1 MPLLRAFLFRS
12 SQFLLALA
20 CSLSL
25 AHGTDS
31 SGYRFDVWT
40 VDHGLPSNWTLGIQQ
55 TPDGFLWLI
64 TSGGLVRFDGLRF
77 RVFTRANTPALKSTN
92 FAAFGLLVDREGGLW
107 AGSWQGGAIRYF
119 HGEFTAYTVKEG
131 LPNNHVVRI
140 DQDDAG
146 TIWIFTE
153 PGLSTWKHGKI
164 TKLAP
169 APNSPFNAFL
179 NAPLNL
185 GIDSYLYGLWRS
197 STSGWQ
203 RFAYG
208 RWSDVPMPL
217 DGASPR
223 AVKLDQLIED
233 SQRRIWFKIIGRK
246 QEIFGV
252 DQGHLTVYRGVPK
265 GSFACYQDRSGRLWI
280 TDPGG
285 HSGWWK
291 DGQFTPII
299 GFSTPSLFR
308 VFEDRNHEYWVGT
321 LNEGLFRLTQQEV
334 SILRLPGGP
343 VRNRIGPVLV
353 DPAGDI
359 WVGTW
364 GITRIKN
371 GVFRSFVRKH
381 WPERWFDAQV
391 TTCMYWDHDNSLW
404 MSYPDQLARFQNG
417 SFQTMASELQ
427 SIHGGISAILRDK
440 AGVLWLGGL
449 GLYRWRGSTLQHYRE
464 VNGVPIGQIRELLED
479 ADGGLWIASD
489 DGLLFFKDG
498 HLQVWKET
506 EGLSS
511 NHVVTLHKDKNG
523 VLWIGTADGGLNRF
537 ERGRFQHIDVQN
549 GLYSDDIYSIV
560 EDRAGF
566 FWLTCRKGI
575 SRVRKEELN
584 AFVAGRVA
592 RVSSLHLG
600 KANGFLNVDCRGD
613 GPPRSFQTKDGTL
626 LVPTKNG
633 LAVLHPDRLAIDSR
647 PPPVFIE
654 SCWLNRRAVNCQHEI
669 RIHPGQSDL
678 EIQYTAVNFSRAEQT
693 HFRYQ
698 LAGLD
703 TEWTEADMRR
713 SAFYSHLPPGSY
725 TFRVTAANSDGVWNK
740 AGQSLAILV
749 LPPFYRTWWF
759 GGLFLMAVAGTAVF
773 AWQYRVSQLQRA
785 YRVQEDFSRQ
795 LIASQERER
804 KRIAAEL
811 HDSLGQQLLI
821 IKNWAILALNGLD
834 GRPTLK
840 QPLDEISNTASHAVE
855 EMREI
860 AYNLRPYQLE
870 KLGLTA
876 AIRGLVTRVAAS
888 SNIRFLAEINHVDGL
903 FPQEI
908 EISIYRIVQ
917 EALNN
922 IIKHSEA
929 TQGRVLVTSSEETLD
944 LLIEDNG
951 RGFTPPDGRT
961 PQPSHKGFGLLGIA
975 ERVRML
981 GGRVVIQ
988 SDPGHGSTVQISLKT
1003 QATA

>member
-1 MPLLRAFLFRS
+1 MPLLRACVLRS
-12 SQFLLALA
+12 AQLLLAIVA
-20 CSLSL
+20 SQSL
-25 AHGTDS
+25 AHS
-31 SGYRFDVWT
+31 IAPSEYRFDSWA
-40 VDHGLPSNWTLGIQQ
+40 VDQGLPSNWTLGVQQ

-64 TSGGLVRFDGLRF
+64 TSGGLVRFDGLQF
-77 RVFTRANTPALKSTN
+77 KVFNRANTPALKSTN
-92 FAAFGLLVDREGGLW
+92 FVAFGLLVDHEGGLW
-107 AGSWQGGAIRYF
+107 AGTWQGGVIRYF
-119 HGEFTAYTVKEG
+119 HGAFTAYTVKEG
-131 LPNNHVVRI
+131 LPNNRVVRI
-140 DQDDAG
+140 DEDKAG

-153 PGLSTWKHGKI
+153 PGLSTWKNGKI

-169 APNSPFNAFL
+169 SPNSPFNPYL
-179 NAPLNL
+179 SAPLNL
-185 GIDSYLYGLWRS
+185 GIDSYLYGLWRLS
-197 STSGWQ
+197 AVGWQ

-208 RWSDVPMPL
+208 QWSDVPIPT
-217 DGASPR
+217 DAASLR
-223 AVKLDQLIED
+223 AIKLDQLVED
-233 SQRRIWFKIIGRK
+233 SQRRIWFKIIGREH
-246 QEIFGV
+246 EIFGV
-252 DQGHLTVYRGVPK
+252 DQGHLKVYRGVPK

-285 HSGWWK
+285 HAGWWQ
-291 DGQFTPII
+291 DGHFTALT

-308 VFEDRNHEYWVGT
+308 VFEDRDHEYWVGT
-321 LNEGLFRLTQQEV
+321 LNEGLFRLARQEV

-353 DPAGDI
+353 DPARDI
-359 WVGTW
+359 WVGSW
-364 GITRIKN
+364 GITRIRD

-391 TTCMYWDHDNSLW
+391 TTCMFWDRDNSLW
-404 MSYPDQLARFQNG
+404 LSYPDQLARFQNG
-417 SFQTMASELQ
+417 KFQPIPPALQ
-427 SIHGGISAILRDK
+427 SIHGGIGTILRDT
-440 AGVLWLGGL
+440 AGDLWFGGE
-449 GLYRWRGSTLQHYRE
+449 GLYRSRGSTLQCYRE
-464 VNGVPIGQIRELLED
+464 VNGVPLAQIRELLED
-479 ADGGLWIASD
+479 PDGGLWIASD

-498 HLQVWKET
+498 RFRLWKET
-506 EGLSS
+506 DGLSS
-511 NHVVTLHKDKNG
+511 NHVVTLHKDKAG

-537 ERGRFQHIDVQN
+537 ERGRFQHINVQN
-549 GLYSDDIYSIV
+549 GLYADDIYSIV
-560 EDRAGF
+560 EDQAGF

-600 KANGFLNVDCRGD
+600 KTNGFLSVDCRGD
-613 GPPRSFQTKDGTL
+613 GPPRSYQSKDGTL

-633 LAVLHPDRLAIDSR
+633 LAVLHPDRLTTDLR

-654 SCWLNRRAVNCQHEI
+654 SCWLNRRAANCQREI

-678 EIQYTAVNFSRAEQT
+678 EIQYTAINFSRPEQT

-703 TEWTEADMRR
+703 TQWTEADARR

-725 TFRVTAANSDGVWNK
+725 TFRVIAANSDGVWSK
-740 AGQSLAILV
+740 SGQSLPIVV

-759 GGLFLMAVAGTAVF
+759 VSLLGIAGVGTMMF
-773 AWQYRVSQLQRA
+773 AWQYRVSHLHRA
-785 YRVQEDFSRQ
+785 YTAQQTFSRQ

-821 IKNWAILALNGLD
+821 IKNWAMLALTGLNGSESM
-834 GRPTLK
+834 K
-840 QPLDEISNTASHAVE
+840 EPLDQISDTASHAVE

-888 SNIRFLAEINHVDGL
+888 SGIRFVTEIGDVDGL
-903 FPQEI
+903 FPQDV

-922 IIKHSEA
+922 MLKHSQA
-929 TQGRVLVTSSEETLD
+929 TEGWVLAANHSGTLS
-944 LLIEDNG
+944 LTIGDNG
-951 RGFTPPDGRT
+951 RGFTPADGRES
-961 PQPSHKGFGLLGIA
+961 QQHSKGFGLVGIA

-988 SDPGHGSTVQISLKT
+988 SAPGRGSSMQISLGIHSS
-1003 QATA
+1003 A